1 MVEEEKELIN
11 EEEVS
16 TVETTTSDNIED
28 SSVQE
33 SPSTVQEE
41 GEEEQ
46 EPIIEPLQVFDPIIE
61 TPEETDP
68 ELKVKDWD
76 DSIYRRDPNAV
87 SNGPMRAAAATTTYR
102 KLSGANSIAGSGV
115 TIDAASGKLLTDY
128 IKGNALYINGT
139 KVIWYE

>member
-16 TVETTTSDNIED
+16 TIETTTSDNIED

-33 SPSTVQEE
+33 LPSTTQEE
-41 GEEEQ
+41 EEEQ

-102 KLSGANSIAGSGV
+102 KLSGDNSIAGSGV

>member
-11 EEEVS
+11 KEEVS
-16 TVETTTSDNIED
+16 TVETTISNNIED

-33 SPSTVQEE
+33 SPSTIQE
-41 GEEEQ
+41 GEEQ
-46 EPIIEPLQVFDPIIE
+46 EPIIEPLQVFEPIIE

-115 TIDAASGKLLTDY
+115 TIDAASGKLLTEY